1 MKNLFRLFIATI
13 VAVIPLVGCE
23 TPSDKVAAPTI
34 EIVAVATTE
43 NSLSFAVTAT
53 DASEC
58 AYMLYDG
65 DIITAE
71 TVLSSGT
78 AIDASGVVEVKNLK
92 ANTTYYVV
100 AAARN
105 ANGESICPVMAIMVQ
120 PKR

>member
-23 TPSDKVAAPTI
+23 TPSDKATAPTI

-71 TVLSSGT
+71 AVLSGGT
-78 AIDASGVVEVKNLK
+78 AIETSGVVEVKKLK
-92 ANTTYYVV
+92 SNTT
-100 AAARN
+100 
-105 ANGESICPVMAIMVQ
+105 
-120 PKR
+120 